1 MNEPPRVALA
11 GVGYA
16 VPPGI
21 RTNDDPIF
29 DWLKA
34 HQTAG
39 QDLFQGYKER
49 RVLAGDDGPSDLPR
63 TVVDLMVTAANGS
76 AQVSL
81 LDQAASNA
89 ESQGN
94 IGAAAG
100 LLKAGGNA
108 LSGS

>member
-1 MNEPPRVALA
+1 MIRPPRVALT

-16 VPPGI
+16 VPPSI

-49 RVLAGDDGPSDLPR
+49 RVARLRRRPVGPADDGRRPDGPR
-63 TVVDLMVTAANGS
+63 RAVRRSRRRASSPARLTRSS
-76 AQVSL
+76 ATRQ
-81 LDQAASNA
+81 
-89 ESQGN
+89 
-94 IGAAAG
+94 
-100 LLKAGGNA
+100 
-108 LSGS
+108 